1 MWQPQ
6 GFFNDYTLRTP
17 VVLSG
22 EGSIRGLFNYPAE
35 RIAVIHGSF
44 FDDIELYR
52 STFSKKEVRF
62 FLRSWKGEPEF
73 EGLRELVSEIETFK
87 PDVIIAV
94 GGGSVIDGSKLCR
107 LLYEFPLFDQKASRV
122 DGSMLKT
129 RFIAVPT
136 TVGSGAEVSSA
147 AVFWDNSK
155 HRKDMVVIHELQPE
169 VVVYDPRYISGT
181 PNRLLCASGLDAMAH
196 ILEGYVSNVQNAF
209 VDVLAEKGLAILHEE
224 FEALLSN
231 KKVDYGRLQYTGY
244 IGGIVQNH
252 CIVGAAH
259 AVAHQLTEQ
268 GYSHG
273 ESVALLLPSVIRL
286 NMDNR
291 VAHERYT
298 SISKRAGFDGI
309 ESMVTFIISIAEYAG
324 IYDRS
329 RALKDYLS
337 RAMDDETFRENI
349 KADRGGKGNPVEIT
363 DGYLQNLIRGIV
375 YGISF

>member
-6 GFFNDYTLRTP
+6 GFYNEYTLRTP
-17 VVLSG
+17 IVLSG
-22 EGSIRGLFNYPAE
+22 EESIRGLYNYPAG
-35 RIAVIHGSF
+35 RIAVIHGSS
-44 FDDIELYR
+44 FDDKELYL
-52 STFSKKEVRF
+52 STFPKKEVRF
-62 FLRSWKGEPEF
+62 FSRSWKGEPEF
-73 EGLRELVSEIETFK
+73 EGLSGTISEIEAFK

-94 GGGSVIDGSKLCR
+94 GGGSVIDGSKICR
-107 LLYEFPLFDQKASRV
+107 LLYEFPHYDPKTSRV

-129 RFIAVPT
+129 SFIVVPT

-147 AVFWDNSK
+147 AVFWESSE

-181 PNRLLCASGLDAMAH
+181 PNRLLCASALDAMAH
-196 ILEGYVSNVQNAF
+196 ILEGYVSNIHNAF
-209 VDVLAEKGLAILHEE
+209 VDILAEKGLAILHEE
-224 FEALLSN
+224 LEKLLSD
-231 KKVDYGRLQYTGY
+231 KTVDFGRLQYAGY

-273 ESVALLLPSVIRL
+273 EAVALLLPSVIRL
-286 NMDNR
+286 NMDDG

-298 SISKRAGFDGI
+298 AIAKKACFDGI
-309 ESMVTFIISIAEYAG
+309 NSLITFIVSIDKYVG
-324 IYDRS
+324 IDGRCKN
-329 RALKDYLS
+329 LKDYLLKV
-337 RAMDDETFRENI
+337 MDDEAFLENV

-363 DGYLQNLIRGIV
+363 EDYLQNLIRSI
-375 YGISF
+375 

>member
-6 GFFNDYTLRTP
+6 GFYNEYCLRTP

-22 EGSIRGLFNYPAE
+22 EESIRGLYNYPAG
-35 RIAVIHGSF
+35 RIAVIHGST
-44 FDDIELYR
+44 FDDKEIYM
-52 STFSKKEVRF
+52 STFPKKEVRF
-62 FLRSWKGEPEF
+62 ILRSWKGEPEF
-73 EGLRELVSEIETFK
+73 EGLRGTVSEIEAFK

-107 LLYEFPLFDQKASRV
+107 LLYEFPLYDPKTSRV

-129 RFIAVPT
+129 SFVAVPT
-136 TVGSGAEVSSA
+136 TVGSGAEASSA
-147 AVFWDNSK
+147 AVFWDISE

-181 PNRLLCASGLDAMAH
+181 PDRLLCASALDALAH
-196 ILEGYVSNVQNAF
+196 IVEGYVSNIHNAF

-224 FEALLSN
+224 FEAMLSD
-231 KKVDYGRLQYTGY
+231 KAVDFGRLQYAGY

-273 ESVALLLPSVIRL
+273 EAVALLLPSIIRL
-286 NMDNR
+286 NMDNIA
-291 VAHERYT
+291 AHERYMT
-298 SISKRAGFDGI
+298 IAKRAGFDDI
-309 ESMVTFIISIAEYAG
+309 DSLITFISDVVGYAG
-324 IYDRS
+324 ITGRRKD
-329 RALKDYLS
+329 LKGYLS
-337 RAMDDETFRENI
+337 KAMDDEAFRENV

-363 DGYLQNLIRGIV
+363 DDYLQNLIR
-375 YGISF
+375 SM